1 MFNSDFELASNMVA
15 NVSKSE
21 SALIATLFGSNLL
34 NQPDI
39 FELNDTGHHN
49 SDNIN
54 NSKFCVV
61 MNALSENPFWQ
72 QSLAR
77 IANLSAVI
85 DNCKSQVKVIVDL
98 QICLFSIVWIHCQ
111 IEDNTKTLPV
121 LSEAQFRKQFQK
133 YALHNCPQYCSYI
146 AEQLKLAFNL
156 VTIYLFHYI
165 TICIKPF

>member
-1 MFNSDFELASNMVA
+1 MFHSDFELASNMVA
-15 NVSKSE
+15 NESKSE

-54 NSKFCVV
+54 NSKFCIV
-61 MNALSENPFWQ
+61 MNALCGNPFWQ

-77 IANLSAVI
+77 IANLSAVT
-85 DNCKSQVKVIVDL
+85 DKCRSQVKVIVDL

-111 IEDNTKTLPV
+111 IEDNISTTKTLPEV
-121 LSEAQFRKQFQK
+121 
-133 YALHNCPQYCSYI
+133 C
-146 AEQLKLAFNL
+146 
-156 VTIYLFHYI
+156 VT
-165 TICIKPF
+165 